1 MKLHYSNKG
10 FGYLYMHCSYDMI
23 FEILN
28 NAATYKNIAISLLI
42 LLSIRPASG
51 HSAVLLF
58 VKLKVY
64 WN

>member
-1 MKLHYSNKG
+1 MG
-10 FGYLYMHCSYDMI
+10 FGYSYMHCSYDMI

-28 NAATYKNIAISLLI
+28 HAATYKNIAISLLI
-42 LLSIRPASG
+42 LLSIRPACG
-51 HSAVLLF
+51 HSALLF